1 MNWKNELKKG
11 KRIDELKEMFRTRAF
26 RGAAKS
32 FIKQSKID
40 FKLDDYDFNPSDPQ
54 NEKMLADS
62 KVEFLKTM
70 EEVYDET
77 FQQLGRMKGRLTAN
91 ARAMGSDEF

>member
-1 MNWKNELKKG
+1 MTWKNELKKG
-11 KRIDELKEMFRTRAF
+11 KSIDKLKEMFRTRAF
-26 RGAAKS
+26 RAAAKS

-40 FKLDDYDFNPSDPQ
+40 FELDDYDFNLSSSQ
-54 NEKMLADS
+54 NQKMLADS

-77 FQQLGRMKGRLTAN
+77 FQQLGRMRGRITAD